1 MRREIFY
8 DEHNGVYRSTEA
20 FGIIDDG
27 VYVDDFRHRLK
38 ICKEKNIVNLT

>member
-8 DEHNGVYRSTEA
+8 DEHNEVWRSTEA

-27 VYVDDFRHRLK
+27 VYTIRV
-38 ICKEKNIVNLT
+38 KEYSY